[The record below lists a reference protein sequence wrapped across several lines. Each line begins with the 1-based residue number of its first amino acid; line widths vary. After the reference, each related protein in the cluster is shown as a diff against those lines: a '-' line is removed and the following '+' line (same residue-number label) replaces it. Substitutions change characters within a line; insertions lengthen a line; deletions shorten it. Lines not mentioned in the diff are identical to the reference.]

1 MGVRNKCVCKRE
13 KCKIDFIFLE
23 KKTIHLAMEN
33 LKRNFQTNNL
43 HKNIC
48 TLHFSL
54 SFTKNFTKNRI
65 KIRPWEDL
73 NSYLK

>member
-1 MGVRNKCVCKRE
+1 MGVRNKCVCKRG
-13 KCKIDFIFLE
+13 KCKIYFLFLE
-23 KKTIHLAMEN
+23 NKTTHLAMEN

-48 TLHFSL
+48 TLNFSL